1 MGKYFILVLATNMK
15 RLGFMSMYEQSF
27 VLRWV
32 MSIAAAEELA
42 RLERFEFALVEF
54 DSDPPQAM
62 AFCQSLKQ
70 VQPQTRVIFLKTGE
84 VPLPQN
90 FCADLVLEAGLSDDE
105 LAACLQDYI
114 RMSA

>member
-1 MGKYFILVLATNMK
+1 MK
-15 RLGFMSMYEQSF
+15 RLGFMTMYEQDF

-42 RLERFEFALVEF
+42 RRERFEFALVAF
-54 DSDPPQAM
+54 DSDPPLAIK
-62 AFCQSLKQ
+62 FCQHLKR
-70 VQPQTRVIFLKTGE
+70 VQPGTRIVFLKTGA
-84 VPLPQN
+84 VPLPEG
-90 FCADLVLEAGLSDDE
+90 FCADLVLEADLSDHE

>member
-1 MGKYFILVLATNMK
+1 MEKSFILVLATNMK
-15 RLGFMSMYEQSF
+15 RLGFMAMYEQNF
-27 VLRWV
+27 VLHWV

-42 RLERFEFALVEF
+42 RRQRFEFALVEF

-62 AFCQSLKQ
+62 AFCYALKGI
-70 VQPQTRVIFLKTGE
+70 QPRTRVIFLKTGDA
-84 VPLPQN
+84 PLPEN
-90 FCADLVLEAGLSDDE
+90 FCADLVLVADLSEDE

>member
-1 MGKYFILVLATNMK
+1 VGKSFILVLATNMK
-15 RLGFMSMYEQSF
+15 RLGFMTMYEQNF

-42 RLERFEFALVEF
+42 RRERFEFALVEF
-54 DSDPPQAM
+54 DSDPPQAIT
-62 AFCQSLKQ
+62 FCEHLKH
-70 VQPQTRVIFLKTGE
+70 VQPGTRIVFLKTGD

-90 FCADLVLEAGLSDDE
+90 FCADLVLEAALSDDE